1 MRSQPFRPLLSDRL
15 NQLWLTCT
23 VWGLVALLYAPLLL
37 HWIDGWL
44 KKTISIEHEY
54 FSHGLIGLPFAAYLA
69 WTFRHRWTRLPQPG
83 WLSQVGGLCLCA
95 IAAGLY
101 QSGLPDPVNASLP
114 ILLVG
119 IVWLL
124 KGLPGLR
131 LQWFPLLLVL
141 LATPNELPYLITP
154 YTLPLQSFIA
164 HFAGFL
170 LTIFGMDVTIEQ
182 INIFVNGRQVEVAPY
197 CAGLKMMFTS
207 LYVALMLLYWTNLL
221 RSRGIAF
228 FFITATIVLSI
239 AANIVRNTA
248 LTFFHGTG
256 QDALFVWLHDSWGGD
271 LYSAG
276 LLGLLVLL
284 ISKIEQWSIPQTA
297 APIPAIDSESTSN

>member
-1 MRSQPFRPLLSDRL
+1 MRSPLAFPGWSHLSTRLRQSWLVWTIGALVGLLYGPLL
-15 NQLWLTCT
+15 W
-23 VWGLVALLYAPLLL
+23 
-37 HWIDGWL
+37 HWVDGWL

-69 WTFRHRWTRLPQPG
+69 WSFRHHWRKLPHPSLLAQAAG
-83 WLSQVGGLCLCA
+83 FGLCA

-101 QSGLPDPVNASLP
+101 QTGLPDLVNVSLP
-114 ILLVG
+114 MLLVG
-119 IVWLL
+119 MVGLW
-124 KGLPGLR
+124 KGLPGLK

-170 LTIFGMDVTIEQ
+170 LTIFGMDVTVEQ
-182 INIFVNGRQVEVAPY
+182 INIFVNDRQVEVAPY

-221 RSRGIAF
+221 RSRSATFI
-228 FFITATIVLSI
+228 FFIITIILSI

-248 LTFFHGTG
+248 LTFFHGTE
-256 QDALFVWLHDSWGGD
+256 QDGLFVWLHDSWGGD

-276 LLGLLVLL
+276 LLGLLVMV
-284 ISKIEQWSIPQTA
+284 IGKIEQWYEDRAI
-297 APIPAIDSESTSN
+297 APAGNDQ